1 MTAGV
6 HEKVEFHSWSNAV
19 SQFVLPTDCREAR
32 CRDQVSHLWTG
43 NNAERQTVRPFNS
56 PPLWDVSVT
65 LWPSLSS
72 TLTVRP
78 VISSSSSSS
87 SWLSPLHLY
96 LPIKVCHALRH
107 LPYVTGAHI
116 RENNLWLPWIR
127 DGTRFPMIR
136 LWYENSL
143 QYLDRGEASD
153 RCSPACCRQ
162 TRVSETSCREHP
174 GGPAGWREEEE
185 EGEKVRGNGG
195 NGVLFFFSSRLKAI
209 YRNLRKPLKIS
220 LK

>member
-1 MTAGV
+1 MTRGEN
-6 HEKVEFHSWSNAV
+6 EKAELVEAPLLYI
-19 SQFVLPTDCREAR
+19 SQWVLAYLLQRNPTQGSDLTLSGRETIR
-32 CRDQVSHLWTG
+32 RDKLFRHL
-43 NNAERQTVRPFNS
+43 NS
-56 PPLWDVSVT
+56 PPLWYVSVT
-65 LWPSLSS
+65 LRPSLSS

-78 VISSSSSSS
+78 VIFSTSSSSC
-87 SWLSPLHLY
+87 LSPLHLY
-96 LPIKVCHALRH
+96 LPIKVCHGLRH

-127 DGTRFPMIR
+127 DGARFPMIR

-174 GGPAGWREEEE
+174 GGPAGRREEEE
-185 EGEKVRGNGG
+185 EDGEKVRGNG
-195 NGVLFFFSSRLKAI
+195 
-209 YRNLRKPLKIS
+209 RNMKK
-220 LK
+220 